1 MFCPK
6 CGTSLEDNA
15 VFCSECG
22 ARIRETGATVPGNAA
37 AAGSNGKS
45 PSVKKKFPVKTAAIL
60 SGLLVLIIA
69 VTVII
74 GSAVSSARPENIAAD
89 YLKNYYNGEI
99 KKADKDCIV
108 TMRDQW
114 ELSIEKYHNGNKK
127 AYFMF
132 LTSSYESN
140 VTSFSS
146 AYKALDKM
154 THKRFSDYY
163 GESYT
168 VEVKKRKARSE
179 RQRRRYR
186 TEPTVRVR
194 LYLRHD
200 RRIGAFGQCGKIP
213 RDRFHRRQRGGQ
225 NDLKRHNPCR
235 V

>member
-146 AYKALDKM
+146 AYNISGTIDTSELSGNVVKY
-154 THKRFSDYY
+154 RV
-163 GESYT
+163 T
-168 VEVKKRKARSE
+168 VFIDGNEEGKTTSNDITLVEYNGKWKVLN
-179 RQRRRYR
+179 
-186 TEPTVRVR
+186 PMV
-194 LYLRHD
+194 
-200 RRIGAFGQCGKIP
+200 FGW
-213 RDRFHRRQRGGQ
+213 
-225 NDLKRHNPCR
+225 
-235 V
+235 